1 MDNDIGIYY
10 PELNQNGEFYIDTF
24 TIKKFGQEIKFPNG
38 LYYTSLID
46 LLVYECKMPV
56 SNIKFKV
63 IARHGLKCDTFKD
76 FLIHIF
82 KTFPE
87 AQAKK
92 MANSFIGDLGR
103 KYNRTNYGFTCQDL
117 ETAQNI
123 WTQGLTNGKN
133 ITIDNY
139 ENIYLVREQKIN
151 RILSDHTSINRFIIS
166 QSILQCFQLLN
177 KNWTEQSELYSINTD
192 GFFMTNPKYKYKHKS
207 EVKFQVKNIGK
218 AYLTDSQPNYFDKH
232 FRENLDY
239 KCFTDTISKTG
250 KIYYGQ
256 AGCGKLWQ
264 LGQLIYENRNKCIVF
279 IHTNKAI
286 VNIKNILK
294 NSHHMSAE
302 QVNKICHTFESYF
315 YDSTRGIDHLKD
327 KIVFVDEYSMTPNH
341 YITLLYQAFTKHGIT
356 IIMSGDTNQCEPIN
370 RVKSIRHNYFTSKS
384 VSEMCPEHIEM
395 KYIEGSA
402 RYDNETRVMLN
413 NFLKYKNLKH
423 KFQPIGN
430 YMKNICW
437 LNSTRQ
443 RVTKKCC
450 DEFIGNW
457 PAYEINFKYKSQ
469 IEKYKVC
476 LKMPLI
482 ATQNLKKHEIFNMME
497 FTLDLISEDDNG
509 NLNFKVNG
517 FWFDKN
523 TFRESFLPNFCNTVY
538 KYQGGKINENYNIF
552 DTDRMDVKE
561 LYTALSRTT
570 KIEYI
575 HINPQKIN
583 RYYRE
588 RPQDQMIILNSYF
601 NADYQNG
608 KIYHVTFEKNN
619 KHYVGSTTRILEDRL
634 DEPKLNPKSAIY
646 KYRDDN
652 PIIELI
658 CECPCKDK
666 KTLERVEN
674 SYINEYKQKYGDQ
687 LLNIKGI
694 KKVKTTKNDFKVEME
709 NQKQLEE
716 RLEKL
721 GVKFQIKDNTI
732 KDYLVIDTKIDG
744 KKNIS

>member
-1 MDNDIGIYY
+1 M
-10 PELNQNGEFYIDTF
+10 
-24 TIKKFGQEIKFPNG
+24 
-38 LYYTSLID
+38 
-46 LLVYECKMPV
+46 
-56 SNIKFKV
+56 
-63 IARHGLKCDTFKD
+63 
-76 FLIHIF
+76 
-82 KTFPE
+82 
-87 AQAKK
+87 
-92 MANSFIGDLGR
+92 
-103 KYNRTNYGFTCQDL
+103 
-117 ETAQNI
+117 
-123 WTQGLTNGKN
+123 
-133 ITIDNY
+133 
-139 ENIYLVREQKIN
+139 
-151 RILSDHTSINRFIIS
+151 
-166 QSILQCFQLLN
+166 
-177 KNWTEQSELYSINTD
+177 
-192 GFFMTNPKYKYKHKS
+192 
-207 EVKFQVKNIGK
+207 
-218 AYLTDSQPNYFDKH
+218 TDSQPNYFDKH
-232 FRENLDY
+232 FRENLYY

-250 KIYYGQ
+250 KTYYGQ
-256 AGCGKLWQ
+256 AGCGKSWQ

-279 IHTNKAI
+279 SHTNEAI

-356 IIMSGDTNQCEPIN
+356 IIVNGDTNQCEPIN
-370 RVKSIRHNYFTSKS
+370 RVKSILHNYFASKS

-395 KYIEGSA
+395 KYIKGSA

-423 KFQPIGN
+423 KLQPIGN

-457 PAYEINFKYKSQ
+457 PAYEINFKYKSK

-497 FTLDLISEDDNG
+497 FTLDLISEDDDG

-538 KYQGGKINENYNIF
+538 KYRGGKINENYNIF

-575 HINPQKIN
+575 HLNPPQIN

-608 KIYHVTFEKNN
+608 KIYHVTFEKND

-634 DEPKLNPKSAIY
+634 DEHKLNPKSAIY

-674 SYINEYKQKYGDQ
+674 GYINEYKQKYGDQ

-694 KKVKTTKNDFKVEME
+694 KKVKTIKNDFKVEME

-732 KDYLVIDTKIDG
+732 KDYLVTDTKING
-744 KKNIS
+744 KRIYHKRRYNKDNKQEAFKQLSEIQEKLVQEP